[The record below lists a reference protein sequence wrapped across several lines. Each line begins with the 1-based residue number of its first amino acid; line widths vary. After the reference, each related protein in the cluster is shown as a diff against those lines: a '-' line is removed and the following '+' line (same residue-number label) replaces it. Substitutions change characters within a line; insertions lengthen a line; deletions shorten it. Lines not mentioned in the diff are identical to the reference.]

1 MELFKKNP
9 SFKSMEKGFDEEYA
23 SEKATTVHGVFGK
36 TLFLLGLAI
45 VGAVLAI
52 IFLYNLT
59 EDNVG
64 TFIALLLGSL
74 VVALIAGLI
83 ANFSLTLCPVCSM
96 IYSVAYGFALGTI
109 SLFVELYYPGVAI
122 CAVIATFATTLVMG
136 VLYFTGIIKVNAKFK
151 AFIITSLIAM
161 FLTSL
166 IAFILAKCGFA
177 QMENLLYGD
186 GIVGWIVSIFGVLIA
201 ALSLCID
208 FDYAA
213 NLADGEAPKK
223 YEWKAAYCLTVGVI
237 YLYIRLLDLF
247 IRIAAAS
254 KK

>member
-9 SFKSMEKGFDEEYA
+9 SFKSMDKGFDDDYA
-23 SEKATTVHGVFGK
+23 SEKCTTVHGVFGK
-36 TLFLLGLAI
+36 TLFLLGVAI
-45 VGAVLAI
+45 LGAVLAI
-52 IFLYNLT
+52 VFCYNLT
-59 EDNVG
+59 EENLG
-64 TFIALLLGSL
+64 TFLGLLVG
-74 VVALIAGLI
+74 ALILALISGLI
-83 ANFSLTLCPVCSM
+83 ANFSLRLCPVFSL
-96 IYSVAYGFALGTI
+96 IYSVSYGFVLGVI
-109 SLFVELYYPGVAI
+109 SLIAELYYPGVAI

-151 AFIITSLIAM
+151 AFVLTSLIAM
-161 FLTSL
+161 ALTSL

-177 QMENLLYGD
+177 QMENMLYGD
-186 GIVGWIVSIFGVLIA
+186 GIIGWIVSIFGVLIA

-213 NLADGEAPKK
+213 NLADSEAPKK
-223 YEWKAAYCLTVGVI
+223 YEWKAAFCLTVGVI

-247 IRIAAAS
+247 LRIAAAS